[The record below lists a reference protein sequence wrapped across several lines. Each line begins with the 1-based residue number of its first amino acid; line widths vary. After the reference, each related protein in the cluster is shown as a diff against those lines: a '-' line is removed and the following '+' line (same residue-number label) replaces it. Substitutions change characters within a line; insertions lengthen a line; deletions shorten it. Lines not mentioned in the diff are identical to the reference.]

1 MDPAATHGA
10 KAALKDWRRAFVAAC
25 ARVRRSMPF
34 GVQDALFHL
43 PVEATADTAALAR
56 ACGWPLVDLG
66 ANDPS
71 PPSVIDG
78 SEPDAVAAVRDACTV
93 RSAGGRLF
101 AAAVPDGR
109 VLARACTAIAPNG
122 IVLADASPHAL
133 VPLAQHRGLSGA
145 LVARPPR
152 RLRGTSALVGAVGHA
167 NFYHWMLDMLPRI
180 GLLAE
185 AARADPAFARVDRWI
200 VPATRLEVSRELLAL
215 AGVPSDRVES
225 IRRGDQVVCDQL
237 LVTSA
242 PAPICEPTRR
252 SADFLRSVFGAQET
266 AARDGARRIYLA
278 RRGRRKIANEA
289 ELSPILA
296 RFGFETVAMEGLDL
310 ASQVEA
316 VRGSGLVVAPH
327 GAALAHLVHVT
338 KGGTL
343 IECLP
348 PRISNPSFFM
358 LAGACGL
365 RYAAIRGCEDR
376 TSRGQPVGAADFVVD
391 PADLE
396 RILRVAIS
404 AGASASAS
412 A

>member
-1 MDPAATHGA
+1 MDRAGTQDARD
-10 KAALKDWRRAFVAAC
+10 ALKDWRRSAVGLW
-25 ARVRRSMPF
+25 ARARRSLPF
-34 GVQDALFHL
+34 GLQDALFHL

-56 ACGWPLVDLG
+56 SRGWPLVDLG

-71 PPSVIDG
+71 PPRVIDG
-78 SEPDAVAAVRDACTV
+78 SEPDAVAALLGSCAVRG
-93 RSAGGRLF
+93 AGARLF

-122 IVLADASPHAL
+122 IVLADVSPHAI

-145 LVARPPR
+145 LIARPPR

-185 AARADPAFARVDRWI
+185 AARADAAFARVDRWI
-200 VPATRLEVSRELLAL
+200 VPATRLAVARELLAR
-215 AGVPSDRVES
+215 AGVPPERVES
-225 IRRGDQVVCDQL
+225 IRRGDQVACDQL
-237 LVTSA
+237 VVTSA
-242 PAPICEPTRR
+242 PAPICEPTPR
-252 SADFLRSVFGAQET
+252 SAAYLRGVFGARQTSE
-266 AARDGARRIYLA
+266 RGAERRIYLA

-289 ELSPILA
+289 DIAPILA
-296 RFGFETVAMEGLDL
+296 RFGFETVAMEGLEL
-310 ASQVEA
+310 AAQVAA
-316 VRGSGLVVAPH
+316 VRGAGVVVAPH

-338 KGGTL
+338 EGGTL
-343 IECLP
+343 VELLP

-376 TSRGQPVGAADFVVD
+376 ASRGQPAGAADFTVD
-391 PADLE
+391 TADLE
-396 RILRVAIS
+396 RVLRAVVG
-404 AGASASAS
+404 GA
-412 A
+412 

>member
-1 MDPAATHGA
+1 MDRVATQDA
-10 KAALKDWRRAFVAAC
+10 RDALQGWRRTLGAAW
-25 ARVRRSMPF
+25 ARARRSMPF
-34 GVQDALFHL
+34 GLQDALFHL
-43 PVEATADTAALAR
+43 PVEATLDTAALAR
-56 ACGWPLVDLG
+56 ARGWPLADLG
-66 ANDPS
+66 PNDPS
-71 PPSVIDG
+71 LPRVIDG
-78 SEPDAVAAVRDACTV
+78 CDSAAVAAVRDSCSV
-93 RSAGGRLF
+93 RGAGARLF

-122 IVLADASPHAL
+122 IVLADVSPHAL
-133 VPLAQHRGLSGA
+133 VPLAHHRGLSGA
-145 LVARPPR
+145 LIARRPR

-185 AARADPAFARVDRWI
+185 AARADAAFARVDRWI
-200 VPATRLEVSRELLAL
+200 VPATRLEVARELLAR
-215 AGVPSDRVES
+215 AGVPPERVES
-225 IRRGDQVVCDQL
+225 IRRGDQVACDQL

-252 SADFLRSVFGAQET
+252 SSAYLRGVFGARQT
-266 AARDGARRIYLA
+266 PGRGADRRIYLA

-316 VRGSGLVVAPH
+316 VRGSDLVVAPH

-338 KGGTL
+338 EGGTL

-365 RYAAIRGCEDR
+365 RYAAIRGGEDR
-376 TSRGQPVGAADFVVD
+376 ASRGQPAGAADFTVD

-396 RILRVAIS
+396 RILRAAI
-404 AGASASAS
+404 AEGVGTC
-412 A
+412 